1 MHFERLDRLMSEPV
15 EVPNWLLLIY
25 ESLPRFRPQSVE
37 NMITGFV
44 RGCGAVG
51 KAFQASSTDHH
62 HTKDL
67 IGIQINPEPAL
78 KKWVSGQ
85 GVIARVSRLAAYL
98 VDD

>member
-25 ESLPRFRPQSVE
+25 ESEPRSRKQYVE
-37 NMITGFV
+37 HMIADFV

-51 KAFQASSTDHH
+51 ETFQASSPGHH

-67 IGIQINPEPAL
+67 IGIKITPKPAL
-78 KKWVSGQ
+78 VKRESGH
-85 GVIARVSRLAAYL
+85 GIIARVSRLVAYL
-98 VDD
+98 VDG